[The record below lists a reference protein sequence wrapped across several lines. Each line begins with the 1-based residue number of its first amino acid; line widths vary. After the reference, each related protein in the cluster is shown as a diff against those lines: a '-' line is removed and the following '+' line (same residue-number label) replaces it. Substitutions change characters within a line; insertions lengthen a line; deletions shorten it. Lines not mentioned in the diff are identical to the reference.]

1 MVELILIVHF
11 SIPLRN
17 FADGEEEEGDGG
29 DGWNNRRSKGG
40 DLWDDATGNDG
51 GSPSRRAGGSSSG
64 TLDLE
69 DFAAAALKF
78 RSDTRGLGL
87 ADMGLDDGGPRL
99 GTQEDALERL
109 LREQNVAERVL
120 KDPKES
126 GGQDV
131 DVDPDNEDEPEWAD
145 ADVNE
150 NIDNSRQ
157 QSNNQS
163 TNGRGALPAPTSN
176 SESKRN
182 LLFEVDLFYAHI
194 LKMILYISL
203 YRNNIVLNSH
213 SFLSCMNTLDFKY

>member
-1 MVELILIVHF
+1 MIAAFVIDIKSFLLHRSNHF
-11 SIPLRN
+11 V
-17 FADGEEEEGDGG
+17 DGEEEEGDGG
-29 DGWNNRRSKGG
+29 DGWNNRRPKGG

-51 GSPSRRAGGSSSG
+51 GSPTRRAGGSSMG

-99 GTQEDALERL
+99 GAQEDALERL

-120 KDPKES
+120 KDPKYS
-126 GGQDV
+126 GGQDI
-131 DVDPDNEDEPEWAD
+131 DVDQDNEDEPEWAD

-150 NIDNSRQ
+150 TVDNSKQ
-157 QSNNQS
+157 QSINPS
-163 TNGRGALPAPTSN
+163 TNGRAATVSAPSSD

-182 LLFEVDLFYAHI
+182 LLFEV
-194 LKMILYISL
+194 
-203 YRNNIVLNSH
+203 RC
-213 SFLSCMNTLDFKY
+213 SFVHAS

>member
-1 MVELILIVHF
+1 MIFSSLLYRSYHF
-11 SIPLRN
+11 V
-17 FADGEEEEGDGG
+17 DGEEEEGDGG

-87 ADMGLDDGGPRL
+87 ADMGLDDGGPRV
-99 GTQEDALERL
+99 GAQEDALERL

-120 KDPKES
+120 KDPKYS

-150 NIDNSRQ
+150 TTDNSRQQ

-163 TNGRGALPAPTSN
+163 TNGRAAPASAPSN

-182 LLFEVDLFYAHI
+182 LLFEV
-194 LKMILYISL
+194 
-203 YRNNIVLNSH
+203 RC
-213 SFLSCMNTLDFKY
+213 SFVHTS